1 MTDQDDSQHALVL
14 GGSGMLRDVSLW
26 LAHRMVTSVIARN
39 TERLDQL
46 AACHV
51 NLHGS
56 AVDYTDVDRL
66 HIRLKEVQRMHGPVE
81 LVVAWVH
88 GDPTDT
94 LRTVRQSIERASDH
108 SWRLVHVVGSSTD
121 RDAIRRR
128 IDLGS
133 RCTMH
138 STQLGFVLDGNGARW
153 LTHTEISNGVIRC
166 IETKRDVLVGRLE
179 PWDERPR

>member
-14 GGSGMLRDVSLW
+14 GGTGMLRDVSLW
-26 LAHRMVTSVIARN
+26 LANCMPTTVVARN
-39 TERLDQL
+39 EHRLRAL
-46 AACHV
+46 TGSHA
-51 NLHGS
+51 NLHGM
-56 AVDYTDVDRL
+56 AVDYRDTEQLTARL
-66 HIRLKEVQRMHGPVE
+66 EAAQRTRGPFD

-88 GDPTDT
+88 GDPGDV
-94 LRTVRQSIERASDH
+94 LDTVRKRIDAAPDH
-108 SWRLVHVVGSSTD
+108 EWRLIHVMGSSTD

-179 PWDERPR
+179 PWERRP